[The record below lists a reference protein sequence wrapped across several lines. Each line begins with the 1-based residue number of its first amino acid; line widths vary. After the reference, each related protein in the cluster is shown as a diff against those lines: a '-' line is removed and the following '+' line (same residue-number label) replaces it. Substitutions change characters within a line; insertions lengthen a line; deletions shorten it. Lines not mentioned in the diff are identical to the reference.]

1 MQEIYLFIDDSG
13 SLHKNAP
20 DDFFIYAGYI
30 FINKKIKEDAKR
42 KYKSLNKNYAN
53 HYIEMT
59 S

>member
-30 FINKKIKEDAKR
+30 FIGKK
-42 KYKSLNKNYAN
+42 N
-53 HYIEMT
+53 
-59 S
+59 